1 MNRENMS
8 RNEIRKIRLYEEFD
22 RITKEVKNIAVK
34 KNINLSNYK
43 ITKAE

>member
-1 MNRENMS
+1 MNREQMT
-8 RNEIRKIRLYEEFD
+8 RNEVRKIRLYEEFD